1 MKNVFKN
8 LFGKKETTATNNSYQ
23 VIESDIENGIAKLFC
38 IVVDGQPIDDVGSRS
53 LMEDRAN
60 RIRAKLY
67 VQGGRHY
74 VNVVAL

>member
-8 LFGKKETTATNNSYQ
+8 LFSKQETTATNNSYQ
-23 VIESDIENGIAKLFC
+23 VIESDIENGIVKLFC
-38 IVVDGQPIDDVGSRS
+38 IVVDGQPIDGVGSRS
-53 LMEDRAN
+53 LMEARVN

-67 VQGGRHY
+67 IQGGRHY